1 MPAHQP
7 CDACG
12 FNSKATFLLKSGNIL
27 TLCGH
32 HSQQHAKAIEEY
44 LAEVFY
50 DPVEV
55 GGTGSSK
62 GAP

>member
-12 FNSKATFLLKSGNIL
+12 FNSKATFLLKNGGIL

-32 HSQQHAKAIEEY
+32 HSREYAAAIEES

-50 DPVEV
+50 DAAEV
-55 GGTGSSK
+55 GGSGSSH
-62 GAP
+62 GVH